1 MIRSWR
7 KIASLRAENP
17 NLGLV
22 RESPQTPGARPTWHV
37 SPGGG
42 RVHGN
47 TAAAARRRGVPVH
60 QAELFPE
67 VAS

>member
-1 MIRSWR
+1 MIRSF
-7 KIASLRAENP
+7 KVIATMRLDNP
-17 NLGLV
+17 ELGLV
-22 RESPQTPGARPTWHV
+22 RETPETPGARPTWHV